1 MAVFTFHLGPDNA
14 VPAEFDDVH
23 AARDECEMVAR
34 ELALDPLYQG
44 YILVLDDQGQEIHR
58 SDLQHYRR

>member
-14 VPAEFDDVH
+14 VPAEFEDVH

-34 ELALDPLYQG
+34 ELALDPLYGG
-44 YILVLDDQGQEIHR
+44 YVLVLDDRGQEIHR
-58 SDLQHYRR
+58 SYLEHYRA

>member
-23 AARDECEMVAR
+23 AARSECDAVAR
-34 ELALDPLYQG
+34 ELACDPLYEG
-44 YILVLDDQGQEIHR
+44 YILVLDDRGQEIHR
-58 SDLQHYRR
+58 SYLAHYR

>member
-23 AARDECEMVAR
+23 AARHECEAVAR
-34 ELALDPLYQG
+34 DLAGDPLYEG
-44 YILVLDDQGQEIHR
+44 YILVLDDRGQEIHR
-58 SDLQHYRR
+58 SYLAHYRS